1 MKDIEKLEIKIHK
14 TRQSLYE
21 MIDRKGNLLDIEV
34 IKVSQ
39 NLDKILNEYNRLVNR
54 EGCEVKSWS

>member
-1 MKDIEKLEIKIHK
+1 MKAIEKLEIKIHK

-21 MIDRKGNLLDIEV
+21 IIDRKGNLLDIEV

-39 NLDKILNEYNRLVNR
+39 NLDKILNEYDKLVNKG
-54 EGCEVKSWS
+54 EQEFKI